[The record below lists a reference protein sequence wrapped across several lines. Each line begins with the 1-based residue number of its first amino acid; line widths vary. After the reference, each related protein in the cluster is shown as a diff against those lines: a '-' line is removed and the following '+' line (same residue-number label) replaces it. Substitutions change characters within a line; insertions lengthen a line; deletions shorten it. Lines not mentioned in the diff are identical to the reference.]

1 MNGENWNF
9 NVCIWI
15 QVTNAP
21 MMIAVFEIFDLGQF
35 DPYYAKK
42 NNFYRI
48 GNWGMG
54 Q

>member
-21 MMIAVFEIFDLGQF
+21 LMIAVFEIFRFGAIRTLLG
-35 DPYYAKK
+35 PK
-42 NNFYRI
+42 NDFY
-48 GNWGMG
+48 
-54 Q
+54 